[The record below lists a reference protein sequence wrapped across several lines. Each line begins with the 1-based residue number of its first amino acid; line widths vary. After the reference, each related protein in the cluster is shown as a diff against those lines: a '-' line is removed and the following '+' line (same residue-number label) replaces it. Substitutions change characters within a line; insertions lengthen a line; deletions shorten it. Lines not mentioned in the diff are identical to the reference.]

1 VLFGHLESE
10 CYQQVYAGNRD
21 RSNLPQV
28 LPVSNAQAYTVR
40 SATAEKG
47 GKFLDNMI
55 ALCQMDPMA
64 TSTHRIDL
72 VRSVYCNF
80 RA

>member
-1 VLFGHLESE
+1 LDIWRV
-10 CYQQVYAGNRD
+10 
-21 RSNLPQV
+21 
-28 LPVSNAQAYTVR
+28 
-40 SATAEKG
+40 SATSRFTRVIVTARISHKCFPYPMLRPTLSEVLLRKRAE
-47 GKFLDNMI
+47 KFLDNMI